1 MGVFTVLLFQC
12 KYLKLPKNGVL
23 IDRSVPYQ
31 IKVMMHPGKI
41 ASLSNIFSALSIRM
55 VVYHRKIIAFRASLK
70 VLKRSNLLSG
80 LQLMRQNTDSSYIS
94 LR

>member
-1 MGVFTVLLFQC
+1 MGVFTVILFQC

-23 IDRSVPYQ
+23 SDRSVPYQ

-41 ASLSNIFSALSIRM
+41 ASLTNIFSTLSLQM
-55 VVYHRKIIAFRASLK
+55 VVYHHTIIAFRASLK
-70 VLKRSNLLSG
+70 VFKRRNLLSG
-80 LQLMRQNTDSSYIS
+80 LRIKRQKTVSSYIS